1 MLLQPQAALKT
12 SCFNIS
18 VLKIPPNLPLKAFPL
33 HGLNPSIMQLRFRAS
48 FAALLLCTVSTIAR
62 AQVPDSTAPTSVDPD
77 LLSMQEQRLAKEY
90 TIDSIAITG
99 LNYLDKEIVLSI
111 SGLQK
116 GDKVTIPGTDA
127 FAKAI
132 NNLWRQKFFSNV
144 QIFITN
150 LSTDRI
156 WLEIAVQEMPKLGN
170 YKFTGIKKSELE
182 ELEKKI
188 ALVRS
193 TIITENT
200 RRNAVEGIRKFYTDK
215 GFKNVQVRVE
225 EQRDTVLTNSNTLIF
240 HVAKGRKVRINQL
253 NFFGNTAVADLKLKK
268 QMKGTKERTRITL
281 HPDEIQSPYG
291 LNERM
296 PASEYTK
303 DFGFLSPSRTRTFL
317 EPYVRIKLF
326 SGAKFDQKKYDEDK
340 EKVLNHYN
348 ALGYRDAQIVADTQ
362 YYTPDGNLN
371 VDIKVEEGRRYY
383 FGNLTWRGNTKYAD
397 SVLNVV
403 LGINRGDIYN
413 LEVLNKRLGK
423 QMAADGGADISGL
436 YQDDGYLFFQANA
449 IETRVYNDTIDHE
462 IRLVEG
468 PQATIRNVGIF
479 GNDKTKDHVIR
490 RELRTVPGEKFS
502 RTDLI
507 RSQRE
512 LANLQYF
519 NQETLNPN
527 VVPNQED
534 GTVDINWKVEEKSS
548 DQLELSAGW
557 GGGIGLTGTLGVSFN
572 NFSINNIFKKESWDP
587 LPTGDGQR
595 LSVRVQSNGRAFR
608 SYNFSFTEP
617 WLGGKKR
624 NSLSFTYFNS
634 KYANAYNYETNRY
647 DKDRADNSYL
657 KAVGASVSLGKQLK
671 WPDDYFNLVYSL
683 NFTQYKLKNYQFY
696 GFGGMSNGTSSTVS
710 LKLALQ
716 RSSVYD
722 PTFPRSGSNFIA
734 SVQATPP
741 YSLFDP
747 SIVKDG
753 NPFKMP
759 EYHKWYF
766 KSEWYV
772 PIGRAMG
779 ADKNRQFVLKLAAK
793 YGFMGRYN
801 SKLDYSPFER
811 YQLGGDGIT
820 NNQGLLGYDIIA
832 LRGYPVFETSNPYNN
847 PDLSN
852 ATRFFT
858 IFNKYQLELR
868 YPLVTNPSSTI
879 YGLAFF
885 DAANGWDDFKH
896 YNPFQLRRSVGV
908 GMRFFLPMF
917 GLLGFDYGV
926 GLDRLQPGV
935 GLKDAARFTFMLGF
949 EPE

>member
-1 MLLQPQAALKT
+1 MQQ
-12 SCFNIS
+12 
-18 VLKIPPNLPLKAFPL
+18 LPRLFIAV
-33 HGLNPSIMQLRFRAS
+33 
-48 FAALLLCTVSTIAR
+48 LLLCATTLSAS
-62 AQVPDSTAPTSVDPD
+62 AQEPDTTKQPLDTAKPTSVDPD
-77 LLSMQEQRLAKEY
+77 LLSLPDQRLPKEY

-99 LNYLDKEIVLSI
+99 LAYLDKDIVLSI

-116 GDKVTIPGTDA
+116 GDKLTIPGSDA

-132 NNLWRQKFFSNV
+132 NNLWRQKFFSDV
-144 QIFITN
+144 QIYITE
-150 LSTDRI
+150 LKEDRI
-156 WLEIAVQEMPKLGN
+156 SLEVAVKEMPKLGS
-170 YKFTGIKKSELE
+170 YKFTGIKKSETE

-188 ALVRS
+188 GLSKS

-200 RRNAVEGIRKFYTDK
+200 RRNAREVIRKFYAEK
-215 GFKNVQVRVE
+215 GFKNADVRIE
-225 EQRDTVLTNSNTLIF
+225 EQKDPTLVNSNIVIF
-240 HVAKGRKVRINQL
+240 HVDKGRKVRINQL
-253 NFFGNTAVADLKLKK
+253 SFFGNEAVTDLKLKK
-268 QMKGTKERTRITL
+268 QMKGTKEMTKITL
-281 HPDEIQSPYG
+281 HPDEVPSPYG
-291 LNERM
+291 VNEKM
-296 PASEYTK
+296 PVQEYLK
-303 DFGFLSPSRTRTFL
+303 DMGFLSPSRTRTFL
-317 EPYVRIKLF
+317 DPYVRLKLF
-326 SGAKFDQKKYDEDK
+326 SGAKFDQKKYDDDK
-340 EKVLNHYN
+340 EKLLNHYN

-371 VDIKVEEGRRYY
+371 VDIKVEEGHQYR
-383 FGNLTWRGNTKYAD
+383 FGNITWRGNTKYAD
-397 SVLNVV
+397 SVLNIV
-403 LGINRGDIYN
+403 LGINKGDVYN

-423 QMAADGGADISGL
+423 ELAANGSADVSGL
-436 YQDDGYLFFQANA
+436 YMDDGYLFFQVNPV
-449 IETRVYNDTIDHE
+449 ETRVYNDTIDHE
-462 IRLVEG
+462 IRITEG

-502 RTDLI
+502 RSDLI

-519 NQETLNPN
+519 NQETLNPG

-557 GGGIGLTGTLGVSFN
+557 GGGIGLTGTLGVTFN
-572 NFSINNIFKKESWDP
+572 NFSINNILKKQSWDP
-587 LPTGDGQR
+587 LPTGDGQK
-595 LSVRVQSNGRAFR
+595 LSVRVQSNGRAYR

-624 NSLSFTYFNS
+624 NSLSFNYYNS
-634 KYANAYNYETNRY
+634 KYANAYNYQTGRY
-647 DKDRADNSYL
+647 EKGLGDNSYL
-657 KAVGASVSLGKQLK
+657 KASGAGVSLGKQLK
-671 WPDDYFNLVYSL
+671 WPDDYFSLVYSL

-696 GFGGMSNGTSSTVS
+696 GFGGLDNGTSSTVS
-710 LKLALQ
+710 FKLALQ

-747 SIVKDG
+747 SIITKN
-753 NPFKMP
+753 NPYKTP

-772 PIGRAMG
+772 PIGKAMG

-801 SKLDYSPFER
+801 RKLDYSPFER
-811 YQLGGDGIT
+811 FQVGGDGIT
-820 NNQGLLGYDIIA
+820 NNQGILGYDIIA
-832 LRGYPVFETSNPYNN
+832 LRGYPIFETSNPYNN
-847 PDLSN
+847 PDVN
-852 ATRFFT
+852 QAQNFFT
-858 IFNKYQLELR
+858 IFNKYSLELR
-868 YPLVTNPSSTI
+868 FPLVTNPSSTI
-879 YGLAFF
+879 YGLTFF
-885 DAANGWDDFKH
+885 DAANGWDNFKE

-917 GLLGFDYGV
+917 GLLGFDYGI
-926 GLDRLQPGV
+926 GLDRFQPGDK
-935 GLKDAARFTFMLGF
+935 GLKNAGKFTFMLGF